1 MKWIRSGLRVLV
13 LAFTATLL
21 AAGLALADPE
31 ILVTY
36 HSGVPQV
43 RLEGSWAG
51 SRYTI
56 YRGDQESGPFQA
68 ISTFEALCLGE
79 CYADDFEALPGQVYW
94 YRFDLT
100 LEDGRLATF
109 GPFAVRISAELVHR
123 VSASVSP
130 NPGSGPGRVQ
140 FFLAGSPGAVPV
152 DAVAEL
158 FDLKGRM
165 MRTLHRGPLA
175 RGLTRIEWDGR
186 GRNGAPLDAGVYFLR
201 FASPMGVSLTRVVR
215 VR

>member
-13 LAFTATLL
+13 LAVTAALL

-56 YRGDQESGPFQA
+56 YRGDQASGPFQA

-109 GPFAVRISAELVHR
+109 GPFAG
-123 VSASVSP
+123 
-130 NPGSGPGRVQ
+130 GSRPTSCIGCRR
-140 FFLAGSPGAVPV
+140 A
-152 DAVAEL
+152 
-158 FDLKGRM
+158 
-165 MRTLHRGPLA
+165 
-175 RGLTRIEWDGR
+175 
-186 GRNGAPLDAGVYFLR
+186 
-201 FASPMGVSLTRVVR
+201 
-215 VR
+215 

>member
-1 MKWIRSGLRVLV
+1 M
-13 LAFTATLL
+13 
-21 AAGLALADPE
+21 
-31 ILVTY
+31 
-36 HSGVPQV
+36 
-43 RLEGSWAG
+43 
-51 SRYTI
+51 
-56 YRGDQESGPFQA
+56 
-68 ISTFEALCLGE
+68 
-79 CYADDFEALPGQVYW
+79 
-94 YRFDLT
+94 
-100 LEDGRLATF
+100 
-109 GPFAVRISAELVHR
+109 
-123 VSASVSP
+123 SP

-158 FDLKGRM
+158 FDLKGRL

-175 RGLTRIEWDGR
+175 RGLTRIEWDGH